1 MDNVARIDYQSD
13 CLHVSGELN
22 FVTVV
27 ALWRESLAKLPAYAA
42 LVFDMGKVSDCN
54 SAGLALMLEWLKYAR
69 RVNKKIK
76 FNNIPANLASII
88 KVAGINKIVQ
98 SQEE

>member
-1 MDNVARIDYQSD
+1 MDNAAHIDYQQDS
-13 CLHVSGELN
+13 LQVSGELN

-27 ALWRESLAKLPAYAA
+27 ALWRESIAKLSAYTT
-42 LVFDMGKVSDCN
+42 LVFDMAKVTDCN

-69 RVNKKIK
+69 QANKKIT

-88 KVAGINKIVQ
+88 KVAGINKIVN
-98 SQEE
+98 SGEG